1 MDLPRLR
8 LAVLK
13 VTRKWRG
20 RWAEWVF
27 ALLAVIV
34 PWFVPGA
41 SNFAYVIVAGIIA
54 AYIAAYSIHV
64 GVVYFRLRRTS
75 THANMLVWKS
85 TETFVRQAGI
95 GDASVVGGAV
105 ELYSHPFASSLL
117 SENGWSAS
125 DVSLKVVG
133 PIGELTDPFPVSRV
147 NKVNRKNY
155 HMVRLLAQPSDQSGS
170 LEAEFLE
177 TCFDNTAAAQDMIRD
192 DEFLRH
198 QFSDYRPEH
207 HRVPNTT
214 SIHGLVVLADQ
225 TIIVHKRSDV
235 VEFHAG
241 RCSVSFE
248 EQMNGDD
255 VTDSELGR
263 FPKAVRFDNF
273 LRRALFEEVFPTFGA
288 SEAAKAQMTSMIDDT
303 VSSANL
309 WSAFFEEPSAC
320 FCLFVVYELR
330 VTLAEYRE
338 LARHFKQLGGTFER
352 EGRLFCAPSAALTGL
367 LSGKNVVVE
376 GLLDSNARELV
387 QPTQLHPSSAYR
399 LKSFVDRTRFQAA

>member
-13 VTRKWRG
+13 VTRKWRD
-20 RWAEWVF
+20 RWTEWVV

-41 SNFAYVIVAGIIA
+41 SVISYVIVAGIIA
-54 AYIAAYSIHV
+54 AYIIHV
-64 GVVYFRLRRTS
+64 GVVYFRMRRTS
-75 THANMLVWKS
+75 THASMLVWES
-85 TETFVRQAGI
+85 TETFVHQAGI
-95 GDASVVGGAV
+95 RDASVVGGAI

-133 PIGELTDPFPVSRV
+133 LIGSRLTDPFPVSRG

-155 HMVRLLAQPSDQSGS
+155 HMVRLPVQPSDQSGS

-177 TCFDNTAAAQDMIRD
+177 SCFDNTAAAQDMIRD
-192 DEFLRH
+192 DEVLRH
-198 QFSDYRPEH
+198 QFSDYRPEY

-235 VEFHAG
+235 VEFHAD

-338 LARHFKQLGGTFER
+338 LAMHFKQLGGTYER

-367 LSGKNVVVE
+367 LSSKNVVVE